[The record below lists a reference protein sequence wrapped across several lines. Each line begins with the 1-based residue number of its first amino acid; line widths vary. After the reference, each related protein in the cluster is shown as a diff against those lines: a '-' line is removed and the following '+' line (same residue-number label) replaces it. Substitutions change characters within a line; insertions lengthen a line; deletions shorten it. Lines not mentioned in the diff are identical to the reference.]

1 MPRGKKPDGLE
12 MNNLQL
18 KPGETSPRSP
28 LTPTIKLSRP
38 PSSSIERKSSLS
50 YMFVN
55 ANEEADLVNGGFITN
70 DKVSNNQQHQHQ
82 NGNGAADASR
92 GANSAPPCNGHSPV
106 ESWTQ
111 SVSPA
116 SNHSNGDV
124 HNSHN
129 HKNKNGAYSI
139 SKCLMP
145 PTKRSK
151 SKRHSLPLP
160 GFVESSSLKSSDD
173 EADAPQRITLGNG
186 GSTHSV
192 NLLPHSMPSPTKS
205 NASPWKRWFKR
216 KPSNAGSEQS
226 SFSDASWM
234 SSAEYDDADNK
245 KPKLWNL
252 ARSITKRVSKL
263 KNNEV
268 APMPQ
273 NTLAPP
279 EPTATADDSLKPTST
294 RRRLDSFAPS
304 SIGDVAEEIHFK
316 TSRFGLITRCWERI
330 KSVRFPEYFD
340 PLGGLWLFW
349 LSVVTMAFLYN
360 AIVIFLRGAFQE
372 KYQNK
377 NNLGYW
383 LTCDYLCDFIY
394 IIDMLLFRAR
404 LMFFQAGQGI
414 TDKRCMLT
422 HYTSSTLF
430 KFDLFSLLPLDLFY
444 FSLNKVEPLLR
455 LPRLFKFHSYLEFSQ
470 KFENKSKSAHGIRIF
485 RMVMYLLYMIHLN
498 TCLYYAILF
507 WEGIR
512 QDDIAMAN
520 DYWVY
525 LDPKVDVYTKC
536 LFRSAKTLIVI
547 GNLPPP
553 NTNSQIIF
561 MNIDFIVGVF
571 VFASMIG
578 QMRDIS
584 AKAGATKDQFRRQM
598 DDTMSLLQVWK
609 IPEAVQKRV
618 RTYYIY
624 SWDQGA
630 VLDERDLLLGVPIRM
645 QTDIAINVHMDT
657 LSRVS
662 LFQDCD
668 KMLLRDLVL
677 KLRPLVYL
685 PNEYICRK
693 GAVGKEMYIVV
704 DGSVQVLGGDK
715 KVLATLQPGSVFG
728 EISLL
733 SVGHG
738 NRRTADVAAPGF
750 ANLFVLDKK
759 DLQEVVVNY
768 PDAQE
773 SLKRKAREILKQN
786 QASDSKNKKRR
797 GKSLI
802 AESILTRDPETTP
815 TFFNAVLQIARN
827 KRITATILKGSFNM
841 NNEDEE
847 DESRFAFYSSSDIST
862 DEEGEI
868 PIKKRKRP
876 RFLKKKGL
884 LKDALKL
891 GSTEGGG
898 GGSSSMD
905 CPSDSDCL
913 EPTSV
918 LVHPI
923 PKEQPNITSA
933 PTLPNQIP
941 DTFPLSLPYL
951 DHALPSPGLSS
962 SMVTDND
969 PLEDDEDAH
978 DSGVDVPLDGSAGA
992 LTGGSF
998 DYPGEPDGL
1007 ALDPPGRRK
1016 DVNPPD
1022 RPEVAPIRSE
1032 PQIELSHDEEQTPR
1046 DNESTTAEQDEIEE
1060 IDASKEGHG
1069 STPSHR
1075 ESRTTTPSPTK
1086 TAPLRRKT
1094 TPSEEPSVPLR
1105 RQSTPAVPT
1114 GGSPLQQPWMQ
1125 QRPSQ
1130 IPKVLLQR
1138 QATPAAE
1145 PEQVWSPAH
1154 RGNLEKRDKDFRVKI
1169 EHSSSE
1175 KEDEEEEEETKRRV
1189 SEDSGKDA
1197 RKEGVDTTEM
1207 GTKDEVI
1214 DIEEEKKSDEQQE
1227 EQAPAQ
1233 ENEGSS
1239 VDPPPQDDKASG
1251 GHSKKTSKR
1260 SSGESS
1266 QPKAFKPNIQYN
1278 PRSIY
1283 ASSARTDR
1291 PKSKSGSK
1299 SGKGK
1304 KHSHGDKQ
1312 KKE

>member
-1 MPRGKKPDGLE
+1 MPRGKVPDGLE
-12 MNNLQL
+12 MDNLQL
-18 KPGETSPRSP
+18 RPGETSPRSP

-38 PSSSIERKSSLS
+38 PSSSIDRKSSLS
-50 YMFVN
+50 YTFVN
-55 ANEEADLVNGGFITN
+55 ANEEADLVNGGFIDN
-70 DKVSNNQQHQHQ
+70 DKVSSEIQKHQQ
-82 NGNGAADASR
+82 NGNGTSDASR
-92 GANSAPPCNGHSPV
+92 GANSAPPLNGHSPV
-106 ESWTQ
+106 ESW
-111 SVSPA
+111 SLSGSPG
-116 SNHSNGDV
+116 SNHTNGDV
-124 HNSHN
+124 LNN

-139 SKCLMP
+139 SRCLMP
-145 PTKRSK
+145 PKKNSK
-151 SKRHSLPLP
+151 PKRHSLPLP

-173 EADAPQRITLGNG
+173 EADLPKRTTLKNG
-186 GSTHSV
+186 GSTRSM
-192 NLLPHSMPSPTKS
+192 NLLPRNVPSPTKS

-216 KPSNAGSEQS
+216 KASNGSEQS

-234 SSAEYDDADNK
+234 SSAEYDDGEK

-263 KNNEV
+263 RNNEV
-268 APMPQ
+268 APMSQ
-273 NTLAPP
+273 NSLAPP
-279 EPTATADDSLKPTST
+279 EPAPATATDNNLKPTSV

-304 SIGDVAEEIHFK
+304 SVGDVADEIHFK
-316 TSRFGLITRCWERI
+316 TSRFGLITSCWKRF
-330 KSVRFPEYFD
+330 KALRFPEYFD
-340 PLGGLWLFW
+340 PLGGWWLCW

-360 AIVIFLRGAFQE
+360 AIVIFLRGAFRD
-372 KYQNK
+372 KYQTS
-377 NNLGYW
+377 NNIGYW
-383 LTCDYLCDFIY
+383 VTVDYLCDFVY
-394 IIDMLLFRAR
+394 IIDMLLFRSR

-422 HYTSSTLF
+422 HYTSSRLF
-430 KFDLFSLLPLDLFY
+430 KFDLLSLLPLDLFY
-444 FSLNKVEPLLR
+444 FSIGRVESLLR

-470 KFENKSKSAHGIRIF
+470 KFENKSKTAHAIRIF
-485 RMVMYLLYMIHLN
+485 RMVCYLLYMIHLN

-512 QDDIAMAN
+512 TDEIAMRE

-525 LDPKVDVYTKC
+525 LDPEVDVYTKC

-553 NTNSQIIF
+553 NTNSQIFF

-584 AKAGATKDQFRRQM
+584 AKAGATKEQFRRQM
-598 DDTMSLLQVWK
+598 DDTMNLLQVWN
-609 IPEAVQKRV
+609 IPESVQKRV
-618 RTYYIY
+618 RSYYIY

-693 GAVGKEMYIVV
+693 GAVGKEMYIIV
-704 DGSVQVLGGDK
+704 DGSVQVLGGENNS
-715 KVLATLQPGSVFG
+715 KVLATLHPGSVFG

-733 SVGHG
+733 SVGVG

-786 QASDSKNKKRR
+786 QANDSKSKKRR

-841 NNEDEE
+841 KNED
-847 DESRFAFYSSSDIST
+847 DDDDSRFAFYSSSDIST
-862 DEEGEI
+862 DEEA
-868 PIKKRKRP
+868 PVTIKKRKRP
-876 RFLKKKGL
+876 RFTKKKGL
-884 LKDALKL
+884 IKDALKL
-891 GSTEGGG
+891 GSPGG
-898 GGSSSMD
+898 GGSSSFD
-905 CPSDSDCL
+905 DRSDSDYP

-918 LVHPI
+918 VVHPI
-923 PKEQPNITSA
+923 PKEQQNITSN
-933 PTLPNQIP
+933 PSLPNQIP
-941 DTFPLSLPYL
+941 DALPLSLPHL

-969 PLEDDEDAH
+969 PLEDDQDAH

-998 DYPGEPDGL
+998 DYPGEPDGM
-1007 ALDPPGRRK
+1007 ALDPPGRPNN
-1016 DVNPPD
+1016 DNP
-1022 RPEVAPIRSE
+1022 EAAAIRSE
-1032 PQIELSHDEEQTPR
+1032 PKIEFSQDEQEKQE
-1046 DNESTTAEQDEIEE
+1046 DNESTIGAGESDQIT
-1060 IDASKEGHG
+1060 ASKDRKR
-1069 STPSHR
+1069 STQSCQ
-1075 ESRTTTPSPTK
+1075 ESRPTTPTPTK
-1086 TAPLRRKT
+1086 TAPSEK
-1094 TPSEEPSVPLR
+1094 PSGPLR
-1105 RQSTPAVPT
+1105 RQSSPAAPT
-1114 GGSPLQQPWMQ
+1114 GGAPLQHQQQQPWMQ
-1125 QRPSQ
+1125 GPRQ
-1130 IPKVLLQR
+1130 IPKVLLER

-1145 PEQVWSPAH
+1145 VEQAWSPVH
-1154 RGNLEKRDKDFRVKI
+1154 RSSEKKDEDFKVKI
-1169 EHSSSE
+1169 EQSSSE
-1175 KEDEEEEEETKRRV
+1175 KEDDKEEEEEMEKGIG
-1189 SEDSGKDA
+1189 EDTGNGKQ
-1197 RKEGVDTTEM
+1197 
-1207 GTKDEVI
+1207 DEII
-1214 DIEEEKKSDEQQE
+1214 DIEEEEKKGGGHQE
-1227 EQAPAQ
+1227 DGASSHKDK
-1233 ENEGSS
+1233 GSS
-1239 VDPPPQDDKASG
+1239 VDPTQDTKASG
-1251 GHSKKTSKR
+1251 THPKKVSKR
-1260 SSGESS
+1260 SSSESS
-1266 QPKAFKPNIQYN
+1266 QKAFKPNIQYN

-1283 ASSARTDR
+1283 TTSARTDR

-1299 SGKGK
+1299 TGKSK
-1304 KHSHGDKQ
+1304 KHSNGDKQ